1 MESAAETRRSS
12 FGHDVALPETP
23 GAAIGFRFATRKCP
37 ALAHHERVPLA
48 IELKP
53 VETLLFRS
61 DVVALGTF
69 RCPASHAMFRDSGP
83 CTHHTIVF
91 PRTST
96 VIHHDGAAS
105 FTASP
110 NCATLC
116 NQHQE
121 YTRTAVS
128 SSDDCDWLVIADD
141 VLVEATGGDERRPFR
156 ATHVPV
162 DSATYLRQRRLFDRV
177 TTLDPLAVDEEVI
190 AIGERI
196 AGTQRPPGI
205 STAMRDRVESL
216 KQTICAAPA
225 RRFSLRVLAAAADCS
240 PFHLCRAFRAVTGNS
255 ITSYQH
261 ALRLRLAL
269 PLLRDTSCDLSDI
282 ALRLGFASHSHFT
295 ALFRRHFGVTPSRY
309 RDGI

>member
-1 MESAAETRRSS
+1 M
-12 FGHDVALPETP
+12 
-23 GAAIGFRFATRKCP
+23 
-37 ALAHHERVPLA
+37 PLA

-61 DVVALGTF
+61 DLVALGTF

-96 VIHHDGAAS
+96 VIHHGRGPS

-110 NCATLC
+110 NCATLY

-141 VLVEATGGDERRPFR
+141 ILVEATGADDQRPFR

-162 DSATYLRQRRLFDRV
+162 DSATYLRQRRLFDKI
-177 TTLDPLAVDEEVI
+177 TSLDPLAVDEEALAVAASVI
-190 AIGERI
+190 SSSVER
-196 AGTQRPPGI
+196 RPPPRAI
-205 STAMRDRVESL
+205 AKSMRDRVEVVT
-216 KQTICAAPA
+216 QTISAAPT
-225 RRFSLRVLAAAADCS
+225 RRFSLRILATAADCS
-240 PFHLCRAFRAVTGNS
+240 PFHLCRAFRRVTGSS

-269 PLLRDTSCDLSDI
+269 PLLRDADSDLSDI